1 MPDVF
6 KVQNQVEADD
16 NDSLLAMFE
25 RRYGAKSTK
34 GMLPTTK
41 AGQINRLTQP
51 NAKIP
56 QVSPTSIFAAS
67 NKLIDKV
74 RIKTDNERQRAA
86 IDDVFA
92 KNGLMDYE
100 LLDPQNIDFGKLSNS
115 INNTLSDPN
124 FNAVVRETARFD
136 NLSKSADKVVD
147 PLLYDEWLGD
157 IDKYKNGE
165 ISSYDLNPSDYT
177 ASDYEEVMGA
187 FTSGIKQDKEI
198 RRAVKGDLQTTDIYN
213 SYDPIKVKTNAMAI
227 LPTSKRIMNH
237 YKKVAKINGSSTD
250 IDTLTNIMLNDIDEY
265 VYKTASF
272 VKNEVPVITP
282 EHKLEAEAKKA
293 NIAEEQRK
301 FKNRQSSERLAISKE
316 KAKSDGGSIKK
327 SSSTSGS
334 KIVKPNTTGS
344 KPFTKKPNI

>member
-1 MPDVF
+1 M
-6 KVQNQVEADD
+6 
-16 NDSLLAMFE
+16 
-25 RRYGAKSTK
+25 
-34 GMLPTTK
+34 
-41 AGQINRLTQP
+41 
-51 NAKIP
+51 
-56 QVSPTSIFAAS
+56 
-67 NKLIDKV
+67 
-74 RIKTDNERQRAA
+74 
-86 IDDVFA
+86 
-92 KNGLMDYE
+92 
-100 LLDPQNIDFGKLSNS
+100 
-115 INNTLSDPN
+115 
-124 FNAVVRETARFD
+124 
-136 NLSKSADKVVD
+136 
-147 PLLYDEWLGD
+147 
-157 IDKYKNGE
+157 
-165 ISSYDLNPSDYT
+165 
-177 ASDYEEVMGA
+177 
-187 FTSGIKQDKEI
+187 IKQDKEI

-272 VKNEVPVITP
+272 VKNEVPTITP
-282 EHKLEAEAKKA
+282 EHKLESEAKKA

-334 KIVKPNTTGS
+334 KIIKPNTIGS